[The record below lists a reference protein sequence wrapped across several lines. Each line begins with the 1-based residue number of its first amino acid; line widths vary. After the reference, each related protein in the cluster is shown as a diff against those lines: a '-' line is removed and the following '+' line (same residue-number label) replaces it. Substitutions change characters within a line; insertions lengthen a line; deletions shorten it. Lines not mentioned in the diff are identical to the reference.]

1 MPYPCFF
8 FLKFKLVSHS
18 THVHRVAHEPVGR
31 AEGLTDEQ
39 LAAIRDVS
47 YARSSTPRPAASPAL
62 TPLLVAGLALADAM
76 TVNVKVPQD
85 VFDALKAHLNDQE
98 MLEATATVASYNM
111 VSRLLVALD
120 VNEMADTEVPQ
131 PGTSP
136 L

>member
-1 MPYPCFF
+1 MFS

-18 THVHRVAHEPVGR
+18 TPVHRLAHEPVGR

-47 YARSSTPRPAASPAL
+47 YARSSTPRPAASPVL
-62 TPLLVAGLALADAM
+62 TPLLAAGLAFADAV

-98 MLEATATVASYNM
+98 MLEASATVASYNM

-120 VNEMADTEVPQ
+120 VNEMADTEVPR
-131 PGTSP
+131 PGTSS